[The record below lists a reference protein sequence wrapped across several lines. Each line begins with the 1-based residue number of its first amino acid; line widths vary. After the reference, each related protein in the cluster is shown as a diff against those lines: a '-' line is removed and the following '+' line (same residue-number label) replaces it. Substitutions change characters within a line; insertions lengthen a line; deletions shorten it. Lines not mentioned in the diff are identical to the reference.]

1 MICILYRTLRQCINN
16 VLILLLGPFCGAIA
30 VPSVMRCRCCRCGHR
45 FYIAV
50 DCRHHYQDEPKP
62 AIAIVQAACG
72 PNIFQMLLVIII
84 IIIIS
89 FTCVCVFD
97 WQTGRTAEHKLL
109 VAGSRHVTIHS
120 SSSSSTSTGRFML
133 LTAYL
138 LIYYCFETVYA
149 TTHSIYFTLLTTY
162 VSDLIAMW

>member
-1 MICILYRTLRQCINN
+1 MGPTFFKCF
-16 VLILLLGPFCGAIA
+16 LLLLLLL
-30 VPSVMRCRCCRCGHR
+30 
-45 FYIAV
+45 
-50 DCRHHYQDEPKP
+50 
-62 AIAIVQAACG
+62 
-72 PNIFQMLLVIII
+72 LLVLR
-84 IIIIS
+84 
-89 FTCVCVFD
+89 VCVFD